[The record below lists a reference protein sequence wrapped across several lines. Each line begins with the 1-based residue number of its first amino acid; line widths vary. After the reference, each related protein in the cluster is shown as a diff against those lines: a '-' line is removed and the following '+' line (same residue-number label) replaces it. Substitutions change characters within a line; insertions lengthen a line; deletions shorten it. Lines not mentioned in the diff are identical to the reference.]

1 MMIPLLDL
9 KKQHHFI
16 KEEIDARL
24 QEIFE
29 SGMFTQGLQLKHFEK
44 EISNFC
50 QIKFA
55 IGVASGTDAL
65 ELALRAL
72 EVKAG
77 DEVITT
83 PHTFIATTEAITQV
97 DSKIVFVDI
106 NLDTYNID
114 SQEIKD
120 RITPKAKAIIL
131 VHLYGQLC
139 EMDEIIK
146 LAKENNL
153 FVIEDCAQ
161 AIGAEDKGQ
170 KVGSFGDISCFS
182 FFPSKNLGA

>member
-9 KKQHHFI
+9 KKQYHFI

-29 SGMFTQGLQLKHFEK
+29 SGMFIQGLQLKHFEE
-44 EISNFC
+44 EIANFC
-50 QIKFA
+50 QVKIA

-83 PHTFIATTEAITQV
+83 PHTFIATIEAITQV
-97 DSKIVFVDI
+97 GGKIVFVDI
-106 NLDTYNID
+106 SLDTYNIAPL
-114 SQEIKD
+114 EIKD
-120 RITPKAKAIIL
+120 RITPKTKAIIP
-131 VHLYGQLC
+131 VHLYGQPC
-139 EMDEIIK
+139 KMYEIIK

-153 FVIEDCAQ
+153 FVIEDCSQ
-161 AIGAEDKGQ
+161 AIGAEYKGQ
-170 KVGSFGDISCFS
+170 KIGSFGDVSCFS